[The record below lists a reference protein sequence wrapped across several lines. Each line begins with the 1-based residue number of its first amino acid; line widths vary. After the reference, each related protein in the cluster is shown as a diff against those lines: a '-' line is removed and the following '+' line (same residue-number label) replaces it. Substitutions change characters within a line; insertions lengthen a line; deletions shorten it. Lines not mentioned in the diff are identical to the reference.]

1 MVEYASKRLVS
12 KRLCIFT
19 TDKNGDYISS
29 SRDVDSHGRYRAG
42 KLVNLLT
49 DFSKSLPGNV
59 LVAFSNSAISLVL
72 QAVGN
77 NVDV

>member
-29 SRDVDSHGRYRAG
+29 SRDVDPHGRFRAG
-42 KLVNLLT
+42 KLVKILT

-72 QAVGN
+72 QAVGK
-77 NVDV
+77 NVV